1 MGVFTTAALTAAVG
15 NKISAATFWNG
26 QVRDLILGFG
36 AHTSYTPTITGFT
49 LGNGAVAGRYTQIGK
64 WVWFEAQFTFGTTS
78 AAASAAPTC
87 SLPVT
92 AAATAVTSS
101 MAQGVFSDTGVNS
114 YRAIALLASTTTCA
128 AYINGTSGLVT
139 NCSTTTPFT
148 WGNTDVVYWTAIYQA
163 A

>member
-1 MGVFTTAALTAAVG
+1 MATFTTASRTWATNEVVTAA
-15 NKISAATFWNG
+15 NMNAQI
-26 QVRDLILGFG
+26 RDLINGFG
-36 AHTSYTPTITGFT
+36 AHSTYTPTITGFT
-49 LGNGAVAGRYTQIGK
+49 LGNGTVAGRYTQVGK

-114 YRAIALLASTTTCA
+114 YRAIALIASTTTCA